1 MLRSFAR
8 RWTGA
13 MFAFLVGGFAAS
25 ATAQT
30 PTPVPTPS
38 PTPVAAEPTAADQ
51 GTTQPSFE
59 QDVIVSATK
68 VDQENIDVPN
78 SVSVIS
84 GEELRRRGT
93 QTVADALQNVVGVD
107 TGDGSDNGP
116 RLPNIGVYGVK
127 EFDAL
132 MVTVDGVPV
141 GGPFNPNLAMIPVDD
156 IDRIEIVRGPQ
167 GSLYGT
173 SAFAGMV
180 QVFTRNHPSGSA
192 WGSATA
198 GGFGAFHQGW
208 GTVNLGQQINPDFA
222 LRING
227 FIAQGGGWQQ
237 RTDFTREQLRISLD
251 NQFGQTKMTTSILWF
266 RDTNFWGS
274 PQPVDAGQPV
284 PGFEDPDENFAVQGA
299 RVDHHVIGLFNN
311 IQTPITSNMYFENI
325 LGVTN
330 DNQGSIRSFVTAVDG
345 DEAESEGIAL
355 YPKEYVVYDDAHIV
369 TTFEAA
375 GQHRLVGGAALTW
388 GQTTAEGHGFD
399 FDFEIDP
406 EDIPVYGTFPFGD
419 NRNFKDTRTFVG
431 IYVNDQ
437 WTPVPWF
444 TLTVGGR
451 EDFTKESLDVFQQEI
466 GDDEAEEVHD
476 ESNVN
481 RFSWGVSGMFHIVD
495 RQQGGLTGMS
505 LYGAAR
511 RNFKPAAPN
520 LSEAENAEILDP
532 ETTNM
537 QEAGLKTLWL
547 DGNLSLNVTWYHM
560 IFSNLVVGVLTPD
573 GPALTNAG
581 KVRFQGTEVEIGY
594 ALPFVEYLS
603 LYGGYAHHDNIFK
616 QFTFITPDGEFRNVA
631 GKRLELDPRDMWNF
645 KFVLAPP
652 QGFGGFAAL
661 RHQNHRPLNR
671 RNTFYT
677 PSFYQFDAGLSFVW
691 NCFQLSV
698 IGRNLTDARPYT
710 TESEIGDSQFY
721 VAPPRGVSAQL
732 TVSF

>member
-1 MLRSFAR
+1 MKPSLAR
-8 RWTGA
+8 RWPGA
-13 MFAFLVGGFAAS
+13 LLILAFGTLGAS
-25 ATAQT
+25 LRAQT
-30 PTPVPTPS
+30 PTPAPTPS
-38 PTPVAAEPTAADQ
+38 PTPAPS
-51 GTTQPSFE
+51 TQPSFE
-59 QDVIVSATK
+59 EDVIVSATK
-68 VDQENIDVPN
+68 VDQENIEIPN

-84 GEELRRRGT
+84 GDELRRNGT
-93 QTVADALQNVVGVD
+93 QTVADALQNIVGVD

-167 GSLYGT
+167 GTLYGT

-180 QVFTRNHPSGSA
+180 QVFTRNHPSGGV

-208 GTVNLGQQINPDFA
+208 GVVNLGHQINPDFA

-227 FIAQGGGWQQ
+227 FIAQGGGWQE

-251 NQFGQTKMTTSILWF
+251 NRFGQTKMTTSIMWF

-274 PQPVDAGQPV
+274 PQPVDAGQPI

-311 IQTPITSNMYFENI
+311 IQTPITSNTYFENI

-330 DNQGSIRSFVTAVDG
+330 DNQGSIRSWVTAVEG

-369 TTFEAA
+369 TTFQAA
-375 GQHRLVGGAALTW
+375 GQHKLVGGAALTW
-388 GQTTAEGHGFD
+388 GQTNAEGHGFD
-399 FDFEIDP
+399 FDFRIQP
-406 EDIPVYGTFPFGD
+406 PDIPVYGTFPFGD
-419 NRNFKDTRTFVG
+419 NRNFEDTRTFVG

-451 EDFTKESLDVFQQEI
+451 EDFTKETLDVFQQEI
-466 GDDEAEEVHD
+466 GEDDFEEVHD
-476 ESNVN
+476 ESDIN

-495 RQQGGLTGMS
+495 RQAGGLTGMS

-532 ETTNM
+532 ETTNL

-547 DGNLSLNVTWYHM
+547 DGSLSVNVTWYHM

-594 ALPFVEYLS
+594 AFPFLEGFS
-603 LYGGYAHHDNIFK
+603 LYGGYAHHDSRFK
-616 QFTFITPDGEFRNVA
+616 QFTFFTPDGQFRNVA
-631 GKRLELDPRDMWNF
+631 GKQLELDPRDMWNF

-652 QGFGGFAAL
+652 QGLGGFAAL

-677 PSFYQFDAGLSFVW
+677 PAFYQFEAGLSYVW

-698 IGRNLTDARPYT
+698 IGRNLTDSRPYT

-732 TVSF
+732 TVNF

>member
-1 MLRSFAR
+1 MQRSLRR
-8 RWTGA
+8 RPFGA
-13 MFAFLVGGFAAS
+13 CVVILIAACVPGVI
-25 ATAQT
+25 AQT
-30 PTPVPTPS
+30 VTPVPTPS
-38 PTPVAAEPTAADQ
+38 PTP
-51 GTTQPSFE
+51 GPSFGE
-59 QDVIVSATK
+59 DVIVSATK
-68 VDQENIDVPN
+68 VDQENIDIPN

-84 GEELRRRGT
+84 GEELRRAGT
-93 QTVADALQNVVGVD
+93 QTVADALQNIVGVD

-127 EFDAL
+127 EVDAL
-132 MVTVDGVPV
+132 LVTVDGVPV
-141 GGPFNPNLAMIPVDD
+141 GGPFNPDLAMIPVDD

-167 GSLYGT
+167 GTLYGT

-180 QVFTRNHPSGSA
+180 QIFTRNHPTGGS

-208 GTVNLGQQINPDFA
+208 GQVSVGTQITPNFAMRVNGS
-222 LRING
+222 
-227 FIAQGGGWQQ
+227 IAQGGGWQQ
-237 RTDFTREQLRISLD
+237 RTDFTREQLRISFD
-251 NQFGQTKMTTSILWF
+251 NTFGRTKMTNTVMWL

-311 IQTPITSNMYFENI
+311 IQTPLSSNVYFENV

-330 DNQGSIRSFVTAVDG
+330 DNQGQIRSWVTAVNG
-345 DEAESEGIAL
+345 NVGTSEGIAL
-355 YPKEYVVYDDAHIV
+355 YPKETVVYDDAHV
-369 TTFEAA
+369 VATFNAL

-388 GQTTAEGHGFD
+388 GETNAAGHGFD
-399 FDFEIDP
+399 FDFQIDP
-406 EDIPVYGTFPFGD
+406 QVIPVYGTFPFGD

-431 IYVNDQ
+431 LYVNDQ
-437 WTPVPWF
+437 WTPVKWF
-444 TLTVGGR
+444 TLTFGGR

-466 GDDEAEEVHD
+466 GDDEFEEVHD

-481 RFSWGVSGMFHIVD
+481 RFSWGIAGMFHIVD
-495 RQQGGLTGMS
+495 RPDGGLTGMS

-520 LSEAENAEILDP
+520 LTEAENAEILDP
-532 ETTNM
+532 ETTNT

-547 DGNLSLNVTWYHM
+547 DGKLSVNVTWFHM

-594 ALPFVEYLS
+594 ALPFVDYLS
-603 LYGGYAHHDNIFK
+603 LYGGYAYHDSRFK
-616 QFTFITPDGEFRNVA
+616 EFTFFTPDGEFRDVA
-631 GKRLELDPRDMWNF
+631 GKQLELDPRNFWNF

-652 QGFGGFAAL
+652 QGFGAFAAL

-677 PSFYQFDAGLSFVW
+677 PSFYQFDAGLSYVF

-698 IGRNLTDARPYT
+698 IGRNLTNSRPYT
-710 TESEIGDSQFY
+710 TESEIGDSQFF
-721 VAPPRGVSAQL
+721 VNPPRGVSAQL
-732 TVSF
+732 TVNF

>member
-1 MLRSFAR
+1 MHRSFR
-8 RWTGA
+8 RRPFGA
-13 MFAFLVGGFAAS
+13 CFVFLIAAC
-25 ATAQT
+25 APGVIAQT
-30 PTPVPTPS
+30 ATPVPTPS
-38 PTPVAAEPTAADQ
+38 PTP
-51 GTTQPSFE
+51 GPSFE
-59 QDVIVSATK
+59 EDVIVSATK
-68 VDQENIDVPN
+68 VNQENIDVPN

-84 GEELRRRGT
+84 GEELRRAGT
-93 QTVADALQNVVGVD
+93 RTVADALQNVVGID

-141 GGPFNPNLAMIPVDD
+141 GGPFNPDLAMIPVDD

-167 GSLYGT
+167 GTLYGT

-180 QVFTRNHPSGSA
+180 QVFTRNHPSGSS

-208 GTVNLGQQINPDFA
+208 GEVNVGTQINPNFA
-222 LRING
+222 MRVNG
-227 FIAQGGGWQQ
+227 SIAQGGGWQQ
-237 RTDFTREQLRISLD
+237 RTDFTREQLRISFD
-251 NQFGQTKMTTSILWF
+251 NTFGRTKMTNTVMWL

-311 IQTPITSNMYFENI
+311 IQTPLSSNVYFENV

-330 DNQGSIRSFVTAVDG
+330 DNQGQIRSWVTAVNG
-345 DEAESEGIAL
+345 NVGTSEGIAL
-355 YPKEYVVYDDAHIV
+355 YPKETVVYDDAHV
-369 TTFEAA
+369 VATFNAL
-375 GQHRLVGGAALTW
+375 GQHHLVGGAALTW
-388 GQTTAEGHGFD
+388 GETNAAGHGFD
-399 FDFEIDP
+399 FDFQIDP
-406 EDIPVYGTFPFGD
+406 QVIPVYGSFPFGD

-431 IYVNDQ
+431 LYVNDQ
-437 WTPVPWF
+437 WTPVKWF
-444 TLTVGGR
+444 TLTLGGR

-466 GDDEAEEVHD
+466 GDDEFEEVHD

-495 RQQGGLTGMS
+495 RPDGGLTGMS

-520 LSEAENAEILDP
+520 LTEAENAEILDP
-532 ETTNM
+532 ETTNT

-547 DGNLSLNVTWYHM
+547 DGKLSVNVTWFHM

-594 ALPFVEYLS
+594 ALPFVDYLS
-603 LYGGYAHHDNIFK
+603 LYGGYAYHDSRFK
-616 QFTFITPDGEFRNVA
+616 EFTFFTPDGEFRDVA
-631 GKRLELDPRDMWNF
+631 GKQLELDPRDFWNF

-652 QGFGGFAAL
+652 QGFGAFAAL

-677 PSFYQFDAGLSFVW
+677 PSFYQFDAGLSYVF

-698 IGRNLTDARPYT
+698 IGRNLTNSRPYT
-710 TESEIGDSQFY
+710 TESEIGDSQFF
-721 VAPPRGVSAQL
+721 VNPPRGVSAQL
-732 TVSF
+732 TVNF

>member
-1 MLRSFAR
+1 MLRSLVR
-8 RWTGA
+8 RSPGA
-13 MFAFLVGGFAAS
+13 LIAFFFAALAIPAS
-25 ATAQT
+25 AQT
-30 PTPVPTPS
+30 PTPAPTPS
-38 PTPVAAEPTAADQ
+38 PTPGPSNS
-51 GTTQPSFE
+51 PSFE
-59 QDVIVSATK
+59 EDVIVSATK
-68 VDQENIDVPN
+68 TDQEMIEIPN
-78 SVSVIS
+78 SVSVVS

-93 QTVADALQNVVGVD
+93 RTVADALQNIVGVD

-132 MVTVDGVPV
+132 MVTLDGVPV

-167 GSLYGT
+167 GTLYGT

-180 QVFTRNHPSGSA
+180 QIFTRSHPGGGT
-192 WGSATA
+192 WGSATV
-198 GGFGAFHQGW
+198 GGFGAFAQGW
-208 GTVNLGQQINPDFA
+208 GDVNFGTQVSPDFA
-222 LRING
+222 IRVNG
-227 FIAQGGGWQQ
+227 SIAMGGGWQE
-237 RTDFTREQLRISLD
+237 RTDFTREQLRLTFD
-251 NQFGQTKMTTSILWF
+251 NRFGDTTMTTNVLWF

-274 PQPVDAGQPV
+274 PQPVEAGEPI
-284 PGFEDPDENFAVQGA
+284 PGFEDPDLNFAVQGA
-299 RVDHHVIGLFNN
+299 RVDHHTIGMFNN
-311 IQTPITSNMYFENI
+311 ISTPINANLTFENI

-330 DNQGSIRSFVTAVDG
+330 DNQGQIRSWVTAVNG
-345 DEAESEGIAL
+345 NIGTSEGIAL
-355 YPKEYVVYDDAHIV
+355 YPKETVVYDDAHV
-369 TTFEAA
+369 VATFDAA

-388 GQTTAEGHGFD
+388 GQTNAEGHGFD
-399 FDFEIDP
+399 FDFQIDP
-406 EDIPVYGTFPFGD
+406 QVIPVYGTFPFGD

-431 IYVNDQ
+431 LYVNDQ
-437 WTPVPWF
+437 WTPVKWF
-444 TLTVGGR
+444 TLTLGGR

-466 GDDEAEEVHD
+466 GDDEFEEVHD

-481 RFSWGVSGMFHIVD
+481 RFSWGVSGMFHILD
-495 RQQGGLTGMS
+495 RPDGGLTGMS

-520 LSEAENAEILDP
+520 LTEAENAEILDP
-532 ETTNM
+532 ETTNT

-547 DGNLSLNVTWYHM
+547 DGKLSVNVTWFHM

-594 ALPFVEYLS
+594 ALPFVEFLS
-603 LYGGYAHHDNIFK
+603 LYGGYAYHDSRFK
-616 QFTFITPDGEFRNVA
+616 QFTFFTPDGQFRNVA
-631 GKRLELDPRDMWNF
+631 GKQLELDPRNFWNF

-652 QGFGGFAAL
+652 QGLGGFAAL

-677 PSFYQFDAGLSFVW
+677 PSFYQFDAGLSYVFDR
-691 NCFQLSV
+691 FQLSV
-698 IGRNLTDARPYT
+698 IGRNLTDSRPYT

-732 TVSF
+732 TVNF